1 MSEFCVNPYTI
12 PLNFSVSGCT
22 DYFAQAEE
30 EGFQI
35 GRDTVAGFNLP
46 DPMGPQ
52 LEPCDPLF
60 DPEELDGLIPAKDQH
75 NMDILQ
81 VLVSIN

>member
-1 MSEFCVNPYTI
+1 MSEFCVNPSTI

-22 DYFAQAEE
+22 DYFAQTEE